1 VLKFCNVLITWVL
14 TVNTVP
20 TVSDTKRSFQRAFP
34 KPVNPVY
41 RRAIDELLVETH
53 LLIVNQAFRYD
64 AIFAL
69 GFVTSFDRF
78 TVGYRPERDR
88 SLIFSALV
96 SALQFDPASLRHDA
110 EQLQSL
116 AQQQPAQV
124 ITLLTTAHSEL
135 HLEPLSTQIRAI
147 ASNPQFKYSRLFAV
161 GLFTL
166 LETAD
171 LNAWQDSDR
180 RKALLQSVSEALK
193 ISGEK
198 LQRDLEVYQSSLE
211 KLQQSLQMMADL
223 VEAERKKREKQ
234 PSLVSTAQP
243 SSSN

>member
-1 VLKFCNVLITWVL
+1 MLKFCNVLIILVSP
-14 TVNTVP
+14 VNTVP
-20 TVSDTKRSFQRAFP
+20 TVSDTKHRFQRAFP
-34 KPVNPVY
+34 KPVNSVY
-41 RRAIDELLVETH
+41 RRVIDELLVETH
-53 LLIVNQAFRYD
+53 LLKVNQTFSYD
-64 AIFAL
+64 PIFAL

-88 SLIFSALV
+88 PLIFSALV
-96 SALQFDPASLRHDA
+96 NALQFDPVTLRHDA

-124 ITLLTTAHSEL
+124 IALLTTANSEL
-135 HLEPLSTQIRAI
+135 HLEPLSSHLRAI
-147 ASNPQFKYSRLFAV
+147 AANPQFKYSRLFAV

-166 LETAD
+166 IETAD
-171 LNAWQDSDR
+171 ASAWQDSDR
-180 RKALLQSVSEALK
+180 RKALLQSVSATLK
-193 ISGEK
+193 ISEEK

-234 PSLVSTAQP
+234 PSLTTTPQQ
-243 SSSN
+243 